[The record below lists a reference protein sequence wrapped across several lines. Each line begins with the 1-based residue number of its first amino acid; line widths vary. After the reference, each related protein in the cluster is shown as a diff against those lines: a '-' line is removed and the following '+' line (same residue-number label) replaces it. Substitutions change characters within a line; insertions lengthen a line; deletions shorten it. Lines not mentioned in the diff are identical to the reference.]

1 MTGLTP
7 LETLAMRAQLARA
20 LAGAF
25 LVLQVVLLLE
35 CVYAT
40 SEWLTDHPGPWRMAA
55 LIAVRAHLHLCK
67 GQRKVRVGQGVGPV
81 FNSWLGS

>member
-1 MTGLTP
+1 MW
-7 LETLAMRAQLARA
+7 AQLARV

-55 LIAVRAHLHLCK
+55 LIAVRAHLHLC
-67 GQRKVRVGQGVGPV
+67 RV
-81 FNSWLGS
+81 SLKLG